1 MSARL
6 AASMDRRPR
15 DGKEEKEE
23 KGMALKCV
31 DPQA

>member
-15 DGKEEKEE
+15 DGREEREE

-31 DPQA
+31 EPQA